1 MPFGTVVR
9 SPGKKRM
16 KARADHYV
24 SVPGNARKRAAIQSR
39 LASLIATARAAS
51 SPLVNDGGRT
61 QEEMVDIAE
70 GEPGRDVGGV
80 DQDGIAGRNGM
91 DIDILEPADP
101 DSFISYIT
109 GISTPSL
116 NLPSSDNVSTTR
128 LSDAS
133 LLNIRWKDLLP
144 TLMDSFLVYRNKSVR
159 RLDPLPLQFTRHC
172 STGTCKPRQSKV
184 RCYTLCSYCD
194 IVVPHCE
201 CLTLPQVLVQHGMF
215 PASPSRLRTAFSIEL
230 LDLYHRLWQRSSDAI
245 TSFSSALIA
254 TYKYR
259 GFSLYGEK
267 GGEQHDPIRRPLS
280 QAIQWYDCLAVM
292 VERQVNNII
301 DTCISEGSAPSPT
314 AHASGS
320 SNLRAAVD
328 TAPTPA
334 ALEPFGSGAPGP
346 FEELSKDE
354 CAARLQRLC
363 PCCFGGNKYGLSF
376 DDGGDIHVALDGN
389 LHHRQLASAGEGVP
403 FYDSTR
409 FLSKAFVDSVGER
422 MAAARKKPPKPRNP
436 KVPDEAI
443 DQCRESYHAAKG
455 DSKNAAS
462 DVFRERGLMGLVCR
476 HDIPVLIAS
485 IDTPGEQQKYAIALF
500 EALFSLIPN
509 FATVLGLYDIGCVLD
524 RSLEMYDFLP
534 LECASRLRL
543 ATSVLHA
550 YGHQWACQLKYNP
563 RLRSGLGLTD
573 GEGTER
579 LWAALRKLI
588 GPERQSSR
596 ERRKWLLDRC
606 LDYVAE
612 ERQEDL
618 GTWMTTRLYKN
629 VQIKE
634 SEAKNDLEQVG
645 IPVAELRQH
654 WKEQRDAQTSVR
666 SHAHLRLKKEL
677 NKVLQLQAEIDSLEE
692 TISATKTSIKHLPHV
707 SPNALD
713 TLSELE
719 SAHLSL
725 KARAEDLYASLNIPE
740 DFPDLKNIPFDFLR
754 MLLIARDLKI
764 SIRKRSIRSF
774 YEWQKLDR
782 AVGGREF
789 ALGTKAHQL
798 TRKSITKRTPALQSA
813 IRKFNDLCD
822 KLRKLHNS
830 NYAVPVPKPLPTD
843 LTALRDP
850 ERSYLWE
857 DVWISRSDND
867 IAPRWLVDENVRK
880 GIRAMLTLER
890 CREERARLEHE
901 ARNMCK
907 WYSQEQLSIEFA
919 CASAKLEVPDS
930 PKSATAGSPGS
941 GGPMDK
947 SFRLPLTAT
956 WCFRT
961 SDSATL
967 QAVVDESVGEDV
979 DELIE
984 EFHDIGFVDAMADQY
999 LAEVLDDVGEMS
1011 DDYAGEDNNG
1021 HASED
1026 KIEEGHVHA
1035 KQEDSNNIA
1044 FDWLLPSGLQRDSS
1058 LLFLVKTFPQ
1068 WRTAGDLSSIRE
1080 LTSTITQMRYTF
1092 RSEMLDRI
1100 DGRTSRLCGDSINAC
1115 AVLLQELISS
1125 DSSISGSALSSPDT
1139 AGKFAI
1145 LSTYVT
1151 PKIFEEPGNQ
1161 GVWRL
1166 ARRSRYWCYE
1176 KWILPLHDREMEH
1189 WLLAV
1194 FCLKSRNI
1202 YLFDSFGSR
1211 VTVNAWV
1218 PKMYTILSSLVEA
1231 AQEHGHLQ
1239 SVSKSNWTVRP
1250 FNDERLQSNGYDCGV
1265 WVLYT
1270 MTAILRGK
1278 TIPLTPEE
1286 EITGFRV
1293 WLSKMIRY
1301 LPCKVLEPSESPSS
1315 DSEIEMY

>member
-51 SPLVNDGGRT
+51 SPLVNDGGQT

-133 LLNIRWKDLLP
+133 SLNIRWKDLLP

-500 EALFSLIPN
+500 EALHLQLVN
-509 FATVLGLYDIGCVLD
+509 TDL
-524 RSLEMYDFLP
+524 
-534 LECASRLRL
+534 
-543 ATSVLHA
+543 VLH
-550 YGHQWACQLKYNP
+550 
-563 RLRSGLGLTD
+563 LRMVFPNT
-573 GEGTER
+573 GTEKAPPISMQDFIGGAR
-579 LWAALRKLI
+579 VPKRSSSSPPPVEDRGQDPRAQKKPRQGSYSLPEFPAFSAGTVASSTATAPVKHATPAVQQAAPMLHA
-588 GPERQSSR
+588 P
-596 ERRKWLLDRC
+596 
-606 LDYVAE
+606 AA
-612 ERQEDL
+612 
-618 GTWMTTRLYKN
+618 N
-629 VQIKE
+629 AAVQP
-634 SEAKNDLEQVG
+634 AA
-645 IPVAELRQH
+645 P
-654 WKEQRDAQTSVR
+654 
-666 SHAHLRLKKEL
+666 
-677 NKVLQLQAEIDSLEE
+677 LQATPTTAAPPGPYWQTPPHAPLQWPSG
-692 TISATKTSIKHLPHV
+692 TVPGHPGYPSNVAPFAAPTPTSQQPGY
-707 SPNALD
+707 P
-713 TLSELE
+713 
-719 SAHLSL
+719 
-725 KARAEDLYASLNIPE
+725 
-740 DFPDLKNIPFDFLR
+740 
-754 MLLIARDLKI
+754 
-764 SIRKRSIRSF
+764 SF
-774 YEWQKLDR
+774 APPMPTAQR
-782 AVGGREF
+782 
-789 ALGTKAHQL
+789 
-798 TRKSITKRTPALQSA
+798 PA
-813 IRKFNDLCD
+813 
-822 KLRKLHNS
+822 
-830 NYAVPVPKPLPTD
+830 
-843 LTALRDP
+843 
-850 ERSYLWE
+850 
-857 DVWISRSDND
+857 
-867 IAPRWLVDENVRK
+867 
-880 GIRAMLTLER
+880 M
-890 CREERARLEHE
+890 
-901 ARNMCK
+901 
-907 WYSQEQLSIEFA
+907 SQEQFQQFLA
-919 CASAKLEVPDS
+919 LAASLY
-930 PKSATAGSPGS
+930 
-941 GGPMDK
+941 
-947 SFRLPLTAT
+947 
-956 WCFRT
+956 
-961 SDSATL
+961 
-967 QAVVDESVGEDV
+967 Q
-979 DELIE
+979 
-984 EFHDIGFVDAMADQY
+984 
-999 LAEVLDDVGEMS
+999 
-1011 DDYAGEDNNG
+1011 
-1021 HASED
+1021 
-1026 KIEEGHVHA
+1026 
-1035 KQEDSNNIA
+1035 
-1044 FDWLLPSGLQRDSS
+1044 
-1058 LLFLVKTFPQ
+1058 PQ
-1068 WRTAGDLSSIRE
+1068 
-1080 LTSTITQMRYTF
+1080 
-1092 RSEMLDRI
+1092 
-1100 DGRTSRLCGDSINAC
+1100 
-1115 AVLLQELISS
+1115 
-1125 DSSISGSALSSPDT
+1125 
-1139 AGKFAI
+1139 
-1145 LSTYVT
+1145 
-1151 PKIFEEPGNQ
+1151 PGNIPGASGYSMRGQ
-1161 GVWRL
+1161 D
-1166 ARRSRYWCYE
+1166 A
-1176 KWILPLHDREMEH
+1176 
-1189 WLLAV
+1189 A
-1194 FCLKSRNI
+1194 
-1202 YLFDSFGSR
+1202 
-1211 VTVNAWV
+1211 
-1218 PKMYTILSSLVEA
+1218 PK
-1231 AQEHGHLQ
+1231 
-1239 SVSKSNWTVRP
+1239 
-1250 FNDERLQSNGYDCGV
+1250 
-1265 WVLYT
+1265 
-1270 MTAILRGK
+1270 
-1278 TIPLTPEE
+1278 
-1286 EITGFRV
+1286 
-1293 WLSKMIRY
+1293 
-1301 LPCKVLEPSESPSS
+1301 
-1315 DSEIEMY
+1315 